1 MSTDIIRIKI
11 NEVKKDI
18 NQTSY
23 SSSVSSS
30 PSSSPSPRPLT
41 PNTQEYCSKHLCYA
55 PKIKKKKTKTTEEFR
70 SFKLD

>member
-1 MSTDIIRIKI
+1 MSTDIIRINI

-18 NQTSY
+18 NRTS
-23 SSSVSSS
+23 SLSS

-55 PKIKKKKTKTTEEFR
+55 PKIKEKKTKTTEEFR